1 MTIKIQFLLENNEIK
16 DFIPDKIRLTRSL
29 NQETGTI
36 LLSFSRIFSLDLL
49 INHDKPII
57 GLYLIGKN
65 FSFFTKEI
73 RCIWKRGKP
82 ILIQAIFL
90 LDKKEELIFLFK
102 ILKNYAK
109 KNGLIN
115 CTLE

>member
-1 MTIKIQFLLENNEIK
+1 MTIKIQFLLETKEIK
-16 DFIPDKIRLTRSL
+16 DFVPDKIRLTRSL

-36 LLSFSRIFSLDLL
+36 LLSFSKVFSLDLL
-49 INHDKPII
+49 INKNKPIL
-57 GLYLIGKN
+57 GLYLTGKN

-73 RCIWKRGKP
+73 RCIWRNGQP

-90 LDKKEELIFLFK
+90 IDKKEELNMVFK
-102 ILKNYAK
+102 VFKDYAK

-115 CTLE
+115 SKID